1 MTTVTETEKH
11 IQVEKRQRSRGYVGR
26 RDTPSLGFYI
36 IAAITVIVSFFPTVW
51 LFITSIKTKADIYA
65 WPVEYLPSPATFEN
79 YSNIFTETPEL
90 LRYILNSFVVASTT
104 TFMILAFG
112 GLAAYSLGRL
122 TYRGRGVILILILAV
137 SMFPPL
143 ALLPSLFNMFLELG
157 LINTYPALIIGHMGL
172 YMPMA
177 IWILSSFYKT
187 VPMEIEEAARVDG
200 ASSLR
205 IFWNIIL
212 PLSTPGLIST
222 GLIVFI
228 FSWNEFPLA
237 LVLMSDNTMRTAP
250 VGISLFPGE
259 FSFPWEIISAAT
271 MLAILPIL
279 IISGI
284 FQDRII
290 GGLTAGSGK

>member
-1 MTTVTETEKH
+1 MTLFSGSAPGQATE
-11 IQVEKRQRSRGYVGR
+11 QGRSRASR
-26 RDTPSLGFYI
+26 RKSVSLGFYI
-36 IAAITVIVSFFPTVW
+36 VAAVTVIVSFFPTVW
-51 LFITSIKTKADIYA
+51 IFLTSIKTEADIYA
-65 WPVEYLPSPATFEN
+65 WPLQYLPEPVTLEN
-79 YSNIFTETPEL
+79 YLNILHETPEL
-90 LRYILNSFVVASTT
+90 LGYILNSFIVATTT
-104 TFMILAFG
+104 TFVILACG

-157 LINTYPALIIGHMGL
+157 MINTYSGLIIGHAGL
-172 YMPMA
+172 YTPIA
-177 IWILSSFYKT
+177 VWILTNFFKT
-187 VPMEIEEAARVDG
+187 VPHEIEDAARVDG

-205 IFWNIIL
+205 IFWSIIL

-228 FSWNEFPLA
+228 FSWNEFPLS
-237 LVLMSDNTMRTAP
+237 LVLMSDNFMRTAP

-259 FSFPWEIISAAT
+259 YSFPWEIITAAT
-271 MLAILPIL
+271 MLTILPIL
-279 IISGI
+279 VISGV
-284 FQDRII
+284 FQDRLI

>member
-1 MTTVTETEKH
+1 MSALNQQQKAHV
-11 IQVEKRQRSRGYVGR
+11 SRKN
-26 RDTPSLGFYI
+26 PASWGFYI

-51 LFITSIKTKADIYA
+51 LFLTSIKTKAAIYA
-65 WPVEYLPSPATFEN
+65 WPVEYLPNPITLEN
-79 YSNIFTETPEL
+79 YLNILNETPEL
-90 LRYILNSFVVASTT
+90 LRYILNSFIVAATT
-104 TFMILAFG
+104 TLVILACG

-122 TYRGRGVILILILAV
+122 TWRGRGFILVLILAV

-143 ALLPSLFNMFLELG
+143 ALLPSLFNMFLDLG
-157 LINTYPALIIGHMGL
+157 LINSYPGLVIGHTGL
-172 YMPMA
+172 YIPIA
-177 IWILSSFYKT
+177 IWILSNFFKT
-187 VPMEIEEAARVDG
+187 VPSEIEDAARVDG

-205 IFWNIIL
+205 IFWSIIL
-212 PLSTPGLIST
+212 PLSVPGLIST

-228 FSWNEFPLA
+228 FSWNEFPLS

-259 FSFPWEIISAAT
+259 FSFPWEIITAAT
-271 MLAILPIL
+271 MLTILPIL

-284 FQDRII
+284 FQDRLI